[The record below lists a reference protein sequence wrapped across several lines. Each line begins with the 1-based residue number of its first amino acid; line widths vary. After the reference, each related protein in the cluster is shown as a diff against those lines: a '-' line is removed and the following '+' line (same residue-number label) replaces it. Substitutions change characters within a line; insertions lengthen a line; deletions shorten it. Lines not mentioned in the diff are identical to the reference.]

1 MCHPVGYQPLRCC
14 QLACAAGDAI
24 VGHASAALEEG
35 LDVWAAL
42 VQRSRPFGVDLYDLA
57 EEDTIAREEL
67 A

>member
-1 MCHPVGYQPLRCC
+1 MCHPVWYQPLCGC
-14 QLACAAGDAI
+14 QLTRAAGDAI
-24 VGHASAALEEG
+24 VGHPRAALEEG

-42 VQRSRPFGVDLYDLA
+42 IQGSCPFGVDFYDLA